1 MAQANDIY
9 LDVDGNP
16 LKKGAHYNLVNNN
29 NKKINIF
36 GYLGKNGTLKYQF
49 SDNGAVTFK
58 YINANGF
65 NKGLRGISINTN
77 PRFLLRPEI
86 VDTDSEEEDIDS
98 EEEDIDSEEEDIDSE
113 DDFGGGKRMT
123 KKRMTKKRMTK
134 KRMTKKRMTK
144 KRIITNRIMAKK
156 RRTIKT

>member
-1 MAQANDIY
+1 MAHANAEY

-16 LKKGAHYNLVNNN
+16 LKNGAHYNLVNNN

-49 SDNGAVTFK
+49 SGHGAVTFK
-58 YINANGF
+58 YINANGIS
-65 NKGLRGISINTN
+65 KGLRGIGINTH

-98 EEEDIDSEEEDIDSE
+98 EEDFE
-113 DDFGGGKRMT
+113 DDLEGGKRMT
-123 KKRMTKKRMTK
+123 KKRRITKRRNSKRKITKRKRMTK
-134 KRMTKKRMTK
+134 RR
-144 KRIITNRIMAKK
+144 RIAK
-156 RRTIKT
+156 T

>member
-1 MAQANDIY
+1 MAHANAEY

-49 SDNGAVTFK
+49 SGHGAVTFK
-58 YINANGF
+58 YITANGI
-65 NKGLRGISINTN
+65 NKGLRGIGINTH

-86 VDTDSEEEDIDS
+86 VDTDSEEEDNN
-98 EEEDIDSEEEDIDSE
+98 SE
-113 DDFGGGKRMT
+113 DDLEGGKRMT
-123 KKRMTKKRMTK
+123 KKRRITKRRNSKRKITKRKRMTK
-134 KRMTKKRMTK
+134 RR
-144 KRIITNRIMAKK
+144 RIAK
-156 RRTIKT
+156 T

>member
-1 MAQANDIY
+1 MADADDDVY

-49 SDNGAVTFK
+49 SGHGAVTFK

-65 NKGLRGISINTN
+65 NKGLRGIGINTH

-98 EEEDIDSEEEDIDSE
+98 EEDFE
-113 DDFGGGKRMT
+113 DDLEGGKRMT
-123 KKRMTKKRMTK
+123 KKRRITKRRNSKRKITKRKRMTK
-134 KRMTKKRMTK
+134 RR
-144 KRIITNRIMAKK
+144 RIAK
-156 RRTIKT
+156 T

>member
-1 MAQANDIY
+1 MAQANDVY

-98 EEEDIDSEEEDIDSE
+98 EEEDIDSE
-113 DDFGGGKRMT
+113 DDFGGG
-123 KKRMTKKRMTK
+123 